1 MKCGIH
7 SYIYYAQTFVHNR
20 NYHVSIV
27 KKSSY
32 HFIKTMPIS
41 TVISSFEQKLLQA
54 RRQEQHIALN
64 VCGNNLLRDKQIRNN
79 LAFFIEPIA
88 KE

>member
-1 MKCGIH
+1 M
-7 SYIYYAQTFVHNR
+7 
-20 NYHVSIV
+20 SIV

-41 TVISSFEQKLLQA
+41 TVVSSFEQKLLQA